1 VLGRAKLRARFR
13 SEQGFTLIEALV
25 AVLTG
30 IVIVLVLFTILEVS
44 VRQSAKLADRAEATQ
59 FARVAMNHI
68 VDELHS
74 ACVSQGLAP
83 VRKESGEN
91 KLILVNGYS
100 SNAEISSTGTATAGA
115 RKDEIVYSPGAQTLT
130 DYTYYATGVTNGEY
144 TFAATA
150 SPSTGVRIGEH
161 ITAMQQGAETVPIF
175 KYYAY
180 ATTPSKL
187 GSGPSS
193 DLNETTLAASGKT
206 LEAAA
211 AETVGAVA
219 VSFEAG
225 PFDNKGVNG
234 VRAPQTSLVTLGFEV
249 PSDQTSPKDEPCE

>member
-1 VLGRAKLRARFR
+1 V
-13 SEQGFTLIEALV
+13 STEQGFTLIEALV
-25 AVLTG
+25 ATLTG

-44 VRQSAKLADRAEATQ
+44 VRQSTKLADRAEATQ
-59 FARVAMNHI
+59 AARVAMNHI

-74 ACVSQGLAP
+74 ACISQGFAP

-100 SNAEISSTGTATAGA
+100 STAEIPSVGTASAGV
-115 RKDEIVYSPGAQTLT
+115 RKDEILYSSGAQTLT
-130 DYTYYATGVTNGEY
+130 DYTYYATGTTNGEY
-144 TFAATA
+144 TFAASAT
-150 SPSTGVRIGEH
+150 PSSGVRIGEH
-161 ITAMQQGAETVPIF
+161 ITAMQQGGEAVPIF

-180 ATTPSKL
+180 ASSPSKL

-193 DLNETTLAASGKT
+193 DLNETTLAASGAT
-206 LEAAA
+206 LEASA
-211 AETVGAVA
+211 AESVGAVA

-225 PFDNKGVNG
+225 PFDNKGTHG

-249 PSDQTSPKDEPCE
+249 PGDETSTKDEPCE